1 MIRSPGNIRFGS
13 GEDVVAQSYFCLC
26 LRTWVVV
33 GPLSLGLLSASM
45 ETMPRGG
52 WDRGHWVQ
60 NLALVHHHIG
70 RALGPEN
77 QPIRLQSGDD
87 YRSCLVRGLR
97 RPAEVTPASYPRH
110 VQPPGP
116 KYHPHPRYLLARH
129 AMLQSQRGEGR
140 GPPGTLSNTD
150 SSPWAAGGC
159 WVVRESGNMGLAHL
173 TIEGGWQAGEGQ
185 LPGRKGRG

>member
-13 GEDVVAQSYFCLC
+13 GEDVVAQSYFCSC

-60 NLALVHHHIG
+60 NLALVHHIG
-70 RALGPEN
+70 RALGQRLSPSEN
-77 QPIRLQSGDD
+77 QRIRLQSGDD

-159 WVVRESGNMGLAHL
+159 WVVRESGEHGPCTLDHRRWLA
-173 TIEGGWQAGEGQ
+173 GG
-185 LPGRKGRG
+185 